1 MSESALH
8 PVIARLIEALA
19 KQAAADYLTAQAAL
33 RRASDA
39 ERSDRVPLLPV
50 HKAA

>member
-1 MSESALH
+1 MNEVLPAVAS
-8 PVIARLIEALA
+8 LIDALA
-19 KQAAADYLTAQAAL
+19 RQAAADYLTAQAAL
-33 RRASDA
+33 RSGSEP

>member
-1 MSESALH
+1 MSEFLPAVAS
-8 PVIARLIEALA
+8 LIDALA
-19 KQAAADYLTAQAAL
+19 RQAAADYLTAQAAAQ
-33 RRASDA
+33 RDCEA